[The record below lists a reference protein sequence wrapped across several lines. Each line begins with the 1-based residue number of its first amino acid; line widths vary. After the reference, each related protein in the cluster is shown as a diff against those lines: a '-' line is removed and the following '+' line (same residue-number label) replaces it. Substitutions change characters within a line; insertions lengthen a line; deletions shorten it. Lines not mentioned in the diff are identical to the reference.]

1 MEAMPT
7 GDIGLANTEKRSL
20 RRWAM
25 VVILFGAVE
34 RACMWVFYRP
44 IAYGDTP
51 SYLRLAE
58 EIARLSLRGYDG
70 TRTPAYP
77 ALMAILGGDP
87 RRIMLTQ
94 LIMGWL
100 ISIMF
105 LWIAWKMTGSANVA
119 GSVAVAYDLLLP
131 LVLFEANLI
140 AEASTTFWIVLSFV
154 LLVFIIHNPEGAGS
168 LAAAFSLGVTASLA
182 GLTRPLFYVLPV
194 WLLPFVWS
202 AAGGPVVRRLTKT
215 TLYCVGP
222 IILLGGWLLYIYQSY
237 DMLSPTTMGGYQL
250 VQHTGAFFEYLP
262 DDSAGIRDTYL
273 KYRDAKIAETGAQA
287 NAIWDA
293 IPEMTQVSGLSF
305 YGLSAELARLSF
317 LLIREHPA
325 LYFRSVVEGWIWF
338 WKAPAYWKPE
348 AFLDGARAVLRGWVA
363 LGRSVE
369 LLANAGF
376 LAISAAM
383 LVSSRLRRRIRL
395 SSSAAAVGGS
405 IWLIS
410 IVQTLADH
418 GDNPRFLVPLEM
430 SVILF
435 VTWSVWTW
443 SRSGSPRSAIDR

>member
-1 MEAMPT
+1 
-7 GDIGLANTEKRSL
+7 
-20 RRWAM
+20 
-25 VVILFGAVE
+25 
-34 RACMWVFYRP
+34 
-44 IAYGDTP
+44 
-51 SYLRLAE
+51 
-58 EIARLSLRGYDG
+58 
-70 TRTPAYP
+70 
-77 ALMAILGGDP
+77 
-87 RRIMLTQ
+87 
-94 LIMGWL
+94 
-100 ISIMF
+100 
-105 LWIAWKMTGSANVA
+105 
-119 GSVAVAYDLLLP
+119 
-131 LVLFEANLI
+131 
-140 AEASTTFWIVLSFV
+140 
-154 LLVFIIHNPEGAGS
+154 LVFIIHNPEGAGS